1 MTMATPAFV
10 VRGFIPD
17 GVRSTPKTGRPDE
30 SEKTGFSFGAAAQPI
45 GINPLTTGIS
55 FTGDQCHQGSVSL
68 GISVTKGSATGLVP
82 AFIE

>member
-1 MTMATPAFV
+1 MECEALPK
-10 VRGFIPD
+10 PD
-17 GVRSTPKTGRPDE
+17 APVNQKKQGSLLGPLRSP
-30 SEKTGFSFGAAAQPI
+30 S

-68 GISVTKGSATGLVP
+68 GISVTKGSTTGLVP